1 MAWSF
6 EFKAGLGW
14 AVVIFVLMMAGLWAQ
29 KAIGNVAPLLI
40 PILGFAGFV
49 AWVNRLK
56 K

>member
-14 AVVIFVLMMAGLWAQ
+14 AVVIFVLMVVAIWAELQ
-29 KAIGNVAPLLI
+29 VKNILPLVL
-40 PILGFAGFV
+40 PIVGWIGFA
-49 AWVNRLK
+49 AWVFRIK